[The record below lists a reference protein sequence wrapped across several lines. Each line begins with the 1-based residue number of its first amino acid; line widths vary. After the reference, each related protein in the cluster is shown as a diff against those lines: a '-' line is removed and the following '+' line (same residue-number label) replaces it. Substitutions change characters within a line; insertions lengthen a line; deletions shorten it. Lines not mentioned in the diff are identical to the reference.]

1 MDFSLP
7 RSAFFEK
14 ILPKNTILENF
25 QKTSKSGITE
35 LKTELSKNI
44 QKIIWKYKIAES
56 TTGIRKTE
64 NILEI
69 QIFEIILKEETIP
82 FHILKT
88 IDTLIPYPI
97 FYILTFE
104 KNFHKKTAYAI
115 SLKKFWVEN
124 SKSPYLF
131 SDWNEKMNFDFTA
144 ITTDNLYENICKKF
158 LEKENEKEDF
168 NKNFSKN
175 HTNNEE
181 NPKTENKNLQ
191 KIIEHRELKIK
202 LKKEIEM
209 LESKM
214 RKEKNLAKRNEI
226 YLQIK
231 NKTQE
236 LRKIL

>member
-1 MDFSLP
+1 
-7 RSAFFEK
+7 
-14 ILPKNTILENF
+14 
-25 QKTSKSGITE
+25 
-35 LKTELSKNI
+35 
-44 QKIIWKYKIAES
+44 
-56 TTGIRKTE
+56 
-64 NILEI
+64 
-69 QIFEIILKEETIP
+69 
-82 FHILKT
+82 
-88 IDTLIPYPI
+88 
-97 FYILTFE
+97 
-104 KNFHKKTAYAI
+104 
-115 SLKKFWVEN
+115 
-124 SKSPYLF
+124 
-131 SDWNEKMNFDFTA
+131 MNFDFTA